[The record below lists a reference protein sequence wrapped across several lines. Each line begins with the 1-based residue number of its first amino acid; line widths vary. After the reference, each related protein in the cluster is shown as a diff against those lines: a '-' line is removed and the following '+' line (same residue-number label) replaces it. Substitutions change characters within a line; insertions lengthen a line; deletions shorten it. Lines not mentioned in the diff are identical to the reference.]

1 MNTNMK
7 MRIFSIVTI
16 SKMLSKIICHAG
28 LVPVSRCVARVSG
41 SRNPALCGIR
51 DDKVFLRWLLTIPVL
66 LAQTSFAQ
74 PNIVQKAMQDEIDRS
89 MKELQLDTLQK
100 PCYVSCSI
108 NEVKAYSITAV
119 LGGVVNSNEVKNRVK
134 GNRVLVGTYELNDES
149 LDNNLFSSPEMNDI
163 QVPLDDDYLGIRR
176 ALWVSIDNV
185 YKNAARQHAKNVET
199 WKEQKKPL
207 AEIPHR
213 VFAKLPAVKIQTG
226 YEFAPFDKK
235 KWETNLRQLTQRF
248 IKSDF
253 PASNLSLNYIQGYD
267 YFESSEGTSLKLP
280 VERTML
286 QLAIVGRDEAG
297 ELVFDQAVWAAAHPD
312 ELPTLAQ
319 LEADIEARLKKL
331 EARKQTGK
339 FDDDYTGPV
348 LLEGSSVAD
357 FMSAVFFMGRE
368 RLMFDNNIPSLT
380 GFRNDTRNSMES
392 RIGKNVASTAL
403 TVMAL
408 PHTKQHQGVKLLG
421 AFEADSEGVIPP
433 NELTLIDKGIL
444 KDLLNDRSLTASTQT
459 ANGHR
464 DGPGVIQVSVS
475 EQFTPK
481 QLKEKLIIQAKEA
494 GLEYALIIRNESF
507 GRVGMFNV
515 YKVNLETG
523 AEEFQRQARFSSL
536 SLRNLRKISGSVE
549 SAAYNL
555 PGFGAEGGF
564 ASYIVP
570 QGVLIGEVEIVRA
583 EIPSY
588 KEDEFVKDPL
598 KQ

>member
-1 MNTNMK
+1 MK
-7 MRIFSIVTI
+7 LRIFSLI
-16 SKMLSKIICHAG
+16 G
-28 LVPVSRCVARVSG
+28 
-41 SRNPALCGIR
+41 
-51 DDKVFLRWLLTIPVL
+51 LTIVAHITV
-66 LAQTSFAQ
+66 AQQ
-74 PNIVQKAMQDEIDRS
+74 NVVQRAMRDEIDRS

-108 NEVKAYSITAV
+108 NEVTLYNMTAV
-119 LGGVVNSNEVKNRVK
+119 LGGIINSNELKNRVK

-163 QVPLDDDYLGIRR
+163 QVPLDDDYLGVRR

-213 VFAKLPAVKIQTG
+213 VFAKIPAKNIQDSRQ
-226 YEFAPFDKK
+226 FALFNKSE
-235 KWETNLRQLTQRF
+235 WETNLRQLTQRF
-248 IKSDF
+248 VKSDY

-280 VERTML
+280 VQRATL
-286 QLAIVGRDEAG
+286 QLAIIGRDEEG
-297 ELVFDQAVWAAAHPD
+297 ELVFDQAFWAATHPD
-312 ELPTLAQ
+312 ELPDLTQ

-331 EARKQTGK
+331 EARKKTVK
-339 FDDDYTGPV
+339 FDDNYTGPV

-357 FMSAVFFMGRE
+357 FMSAVLFMGRE
-368 RLMFDNNIPSLT
+368 RLLFDNNIPSLT
-380 GFRNDTRNSMES
+380 GYRNDTRNSMES
-392 RIGKNVASTAL
+392 RIGKSVAASSL
-403 TVMAL
+403 SVKAL
-408 PHTKQHQGVKLLG
+408 PHTKEYQGVKLLG
-421 AFEADSEGVIPP
+421 AFIADSEGVVPP
-433 NELTLIDKGIL
+433 DEVTLIDKGIL
-444 KDLLNDRSLTASTQT
+444 KDLLNDRSLTSSTQT

-464 DGPGVIQVSVS
+464 DGPGVIRISVS
-475 EQFTPK
+475 EQLNAK
-481 QLKEKLIIQAKEA
+481 QLKEKLIAQAKEE
-494 GLEYALIIRNESF
+494 GLEYALILRNENF
-507 GRVGMFNV
+507 GRIGMFNI

-523 AEEFQRQARFSSL
+523 AEEFQRQARFNSL
-536 SLRNLRKISGSVE
+536 TFRNLRKISATTGD
-549 SAAYNL
+549 AAYNL

-564 ASYIVP
+564 TSYIVP
-570 QGVLIGEVEIVRA
+570 QSMLIGEVEIMRA

>member
-1 MNTNMK
+1 MK
-7 MRIFSIVTI
+7 MRIFFFI
-16 SKMLSKIICHAG
+16 G
-28 LVPVSRCVARVSG
+28 
-41 SRNPALCGIR
+41 
-51 DDKVFLRWLLTIPVL
+51 LTI
-66 LAQTSFAQ
+66 LAHIGVAQQTV
-74 PNIVQKAMQDEIDRS
+74 VQRAMRDEIDRS

-108 NEVKAYSITAV
+108 NEVTLYNMTAV
-119 LGGVVNSNEVKNRVK
+119 LGGIINSNELKNRVK

-163 QVPLDDDYLGIRR
+163 QVPLDDDYLGVRR

-207 AEIPHR
+207 EEIPHR
-213 VFAKLPAVKIQTG
+213 VFAKIPPVNIQDTRQ
-226 YEFAPFDKK
+226 FAPFDKA
-235 KWETNLRQLTQRF
+235 KWEANLRQLTQLF
-248 IKSDF
+248 VKSDY

-280 VERTML
+280 VQRAML
-286 QLAIVGRDEAG
+286 QLAIIGRDEEG

-312 ELPTLAQ
+312 ELPSIAQ
-319 LEADIEARLKKL
+319 LETDVETRLKKL
-331 EARKQTGK
+331 EARKKTEK
-339 FDDDYTGPV
+339 FDDNYTGPV

-357 FMSAVFFMGRE
+357 FMSAVLFMGRE
-368 RLMFDNNIPSLT
+368 VLLFDNNIPSLT

-392 RIGKNVASTAL
+392 RIGKSVSASSL
-403 TVMAL
+403 SVKAL
-408 PHTKQHQGVKLLG
+408 PHTKEHQGVKLLG
-421 AFEADSEGVIPP
+421 AFVADSEGVIPP
-433 NELTLIDKGIL
+433 DEVTLIEKGIL
-444 KDLLNDRSLTASTQT
+444 KDLLNDRSLTTATQT

-464 DGPGVIQVSVS
+464 DGPGVIQVLVS
-475 EQFTPK
+475 EQLNAK
-481 QLKEKLIIQAKEA
+481 QLKEKLIAQAKEE
-494 GLEYALIIRNESF
+494 GLEYALIIRNENF
-507 GRVGMFNV
+507 GRIGMFNI
-515 YKVNLETG
+515 YKVNLQTG

-536 SLRNLRKISGSVE
+536 TFRNLRKISATTDD
-549 SAAYNL
+549 AAYNL

-564 ASYIVP
+564 TSYIVP
-570 QGVLIGEVEIVRA
+570 QSMLIGEVEIIRA

>member
-1 MNTNMK
+1 MK
-7 MRIFSIVTI
+7 RRIFFFIGLLV
-16 SKMLSKIICHAG
+16 LVQHA
-28 LVPVSRCVARVSG
+28 
-41 SRNPALCGIR
+41 
-51 DDKVFLRWLLTIPVL
+51 
-66 LAQTSFAQ
+66 FAQ
-74 PNIVQKAMQDEIDRS
+74 PNVIQKAMQDEIDRS
-89 MKELQLDTLQK
+89 MKELQLNTFEK

-108 NEVKAYSITAV
+108 NDVTVYAITSV
-119 LGGVVNSNEVKNRVK
+119 LGGVVNSSELKNRVK

-163 QVPLDDDYLGIRR
+163 QVPLDDDYLGVRR

-207 AEIPHR
+207 EEIPHR
-213 VFAKLPAVKIQTG
+213 VFAKLPAVKIQNNQN
-226 YEFAPFDKK
+226 FAAFDKK
-235 KWETNLRQLTQRF
+235 KWEANLRQLTQLF
-248 IKSDF
+248 VKSNY

-280 VERTML
+280 VQRATL
-286 QLAIVGRDEAG
+286 QLAIIGRDEAG
-297 ELVFDQAVWAAAHPD
+297 ELVFDQAVWAATHPD
-312 ELPTLAQ
+312 ELPTVAQ
-319 LEADIEARLKKL
+319 LEADIEGRLKKL
-331 EARKQTGK
+331 EERKKTTK

-357 FMSAVFFMGRE
+357 FMSALLFMGRE
-368 RLMFDNNIPSLT
+368 RLMYDNNIPSLT

-392 RIGKNVASTAL
+392 RIGKNVTSTTLSVKAWAHKKEL
-403 TVMAL
+403 L
-408 PHTKQHQGVKLLG
+408 GVKLLG
-421 AFEADSEGVIPP
+421 AFEADSEGVVPP
-433 NELTLIDKGIL
+433 DELTLIDKGML
-444 KDLLNDRSLTASTQT
+444 KNLLNDRTLTSTTQT

-475 EQFTPK
+475 EQYNSK
-481 QLKEKLIIQAKEA
+481 QLKEKLIAQAKEA
-494 GLEYALIIRNESF
+494 GLEYAIIIRNENF
-507 GRVGMFNV
+507 GRIGLFNV
-515 YKVNLETG
+515 YKVNLQTG

-536 SLRNLRKISGSVE
+536 SLRNLRKV
-549 SAAYNL
+549 SATTGEAAFNQ

-564 ASYIVP
+564 TSYIVP
-570 QGVLIGEVEIVRA
+570 QGLLIGEVEIVRA